1 MLFSNKYILILIT
14 LLLIAGLYFLMK
26 PKTNTQD
33 FKKTVDKR
41 HYRALERDTAYNSQ
55 NTQGIY
61 RLFSSNG
68 SLLALTESMAII
80 IDSSLKREYKI
91 LDQNPQGRFFY
102 YDLQKDDTAS
112 FDVRAGIL
120 TVSRSGVSKQY
131 KTSPA
136 AGNALYRHPYFYFD
150 YVSTD
155 SADRQTVEI
164 RSWNSETGQVR
175 TIANL
180 NELFRS
186 YIDSG
191 QVCLDSKF
199 AGDFFAVDGQRWG
212 FALYR
217 GSYLLTGDSVKAQV
231 HNSIFNK
238 GFVTYQ
244 SKSVD
249 IGGGATAFVCRAEN
263 EVRYYYEADFHEG
276 KIYAL
281 SGIVNERGHADID
294 VYDAGTFNYLYT
306 LTTALKSKD
315 SYAYI
320 MAFLGNSLYLYSS
333 DGEIIKFNK
342 FQ

>member
-1 MLFSNKYILILIT
+1 
-14 LLLIAGLYFLMK
+14 MK

-33 FKKTVDKR
+33 FKKTVGQR
-41 HYRALERDTAYNSQ
+41 HYRALERDTAYSSP

-68 SLLALTESMAII
+68 SLLALTESTGILL
-80 IDSSLKREYKI
+80 DSNLRLESKI
-91 LDQNPQGRFFY
+91 LDQDPQGRFFY
-102 YDLQKDDTAS
+102 YSLQQEDTAS

-120 TVSRSGVSKQY
+120 TVSHPGVSKQY
-131 KTSPA
+131 KTFPA

-180 NELFRS
+180 NELFHS

-191 QVCLDSKF
+191 QVCLASQF

-212 FALYR
+212 FAFYR
-217 GSYLLTGDSVKAQV
+217 GSYLLIGDSVKAQV
-231 HNSIFNK
+231 HNSIFDK
-238 GFVTYQ
+238 AFVTYQ
-244 SKSVD
+244 SKSVNME
-249 IGGGATAFVCRAEN
+249 GGATAFVCRSEN
-263 EVRYYYEADFHEG
+263 EVYYYYEADFYEG
-276 KIYAL
+276 KVYAL
-281 SGIVNERGHADID
+281 SGIINERGHADID
-294 VYDAGTFNYLYT
+294 VYDAGTFKYLYT
-306 LTTALKSKD
+306 LTTGLKSKD

-320 MAFLGNSLYLYSS
+320 IEFVGNSLYLYSS